1 MPITVTAPAGVLT
14 HDGER
19 AVIPRLTHAVLDI
32 SGGIGN
38 DFFTSLIGGIL
49 NILPPT
55 TIYGGGVNRPIVI
68 VELKLPNIGLP
79 SLDNRREFI
88 DAATR
93 IVAESTRPDHD
104 PKNIWVNVINAPD
117 GGWGI
122 AGQAYTG
129 DELINSIAG
138 QAKANSVIDSP
149 S

>member
-1 MPITVTAPAGVLT
+1 MPITAPAGVLT

-19 AVIPRLTHAVLDI
+19 AVIPRLTHAV
-32 SGGIGN
+32 
-38 DFFTSLIGGIL
+38 
-49 NILPPT
+49 
-55 TIYGGGVNRPIVI
+55 
-68 VELKLPNIGLP
+68 PNIGLP
-79 SLDNRREFI
+79 SVDDRREFI

-93 IVAESTRPDHD
+93 IVTESTRPEHD